1 MGWLSLLFWTKSS
14 LCWPKQRYL
23 WLTHCRCCTVDDI
36 PRSLR
41 DSVLLSI
48 IRCKSKASG
57 CWMTNVL
64 NFSLQGQYH
73 FVFILAPKKYKKF
86 AAFSVGWMNILGW
99 SVALCSGVSVVV
111 ASVSG
116 LIAFWNPAFHVTQLQ
131 SYLLY
136 VGVTVLSGLFDP
148 SCRPNPAN

>member
-1 MGWLSLLFWTKSS
+1 
-14 LCWPKQRYL
+14 
-23 WLTHCRCCTVDDI
+23 
-36 PRSLR
+36 
-41 DSVLLSI
+41 
-48 IRCKSKASG
+48 
-57 CWMTNVL
+57 MTNVL
-64 NFSLQGQYH
+64 NFPPQGQYH
-73 FVFILAPKKYKKF
+73 FVFVLAPKKYKKF

-136 VGVTVLSGLFDP
+136 VGVTVLSGLFNP
-148 SCRPNPAN
+148 SCPPNPAN